1 MSLSA
6 RRLGAPLALLSALAL
21 AAALAGCSQDIET
34 PTNRYAVVIGVQ
46 DYPGDTA
53 DLTYP
58 DDDANDMESQ
68 LTAHGWT
75 VIKSLI
81 NADAT
86 HDLIRDA
93 ILSAVD
99 GLASRVETDENATVL
114 VYYSGHG
121 SIIGETGYIIPQ
133 DGMVSQLQQ
142 TSPGVWENVAVTTP
156 ASLANWISPS
166 TLSAWLDALPCKNK
180 ILILDSCY
188 SGNFVVAG
196 DSIDASPQ
204 DSNTSSGT
212 TEDGLL
218 ETAVG
223 NLSALIAAS
232 LEGSG
237 APDVLA
243 ISAAGS
249 ADLSYETGAVSNG
262 VFTYY
267 LLKAAASGDANGDGY
282 VTATE
287 AYAYAKSCIKAYW
300 NSVNA
305 ASYAAFLPHIS
316 GGTGDLVLYVNK

>member
-1 MSLSA
+1 MSLPV
-6 RRLGAPLALLSALAL
+6 RRQGAPLALLLALAS

-46 DYPGDTA
+46 DYPGDTS

-58 DDDANDMESQ
+58 DDDAKELAD
-68 LTAHGWT
+68 LLDTAGWM
-75 VIKSLI
+75 VVSRLI
-81 NADAT
+81 
-86 HDLIRDA
+86 
-93 ILSAVD
+93 SAVGD
-99 GLASRVETDENATVL
+99 HVNEATYANIDSAISGLATLIGTDTDATVL

-121 SIIGETGYIIPQ
+121 EDSTGKLIPY
-133 DGMVSQLQQ
+133 DALSD
-142 TSPGVWENVAVTTP
+142 NDKRIAP
-156 ASLANWISPS
+156 ATLAN
-166 TLSAWLDALPCKNK
+166 WLDALPCKNK
-180 ILILDSCY
+180 LLILDSCY

-212 TEDGLL
+212 LEDGLL

-223 NLSALIAAS
+223 NLGELIAAS
-232 LEGSG
+232 LESSGS
-237 APDVLA
+237 PDVLA

-287 AYAYAKSCIKAYW
+287 AFAYAKSCIKAYW